1 MTTVK
6 RKSRNALALFL
17 VVATLSLY
25 APLSYL
31 TPRAFAA
38 DSPAATP
45 QAQTV
50 GILSTTGNRNI
61 QVNKNDASTGATIVD
76 GAMLETSDCVS
87 AVVRLWPIG
96 AAQSEANE
104 IGRVELSNNS
114 SAVINYSANKI
125 SVTLTRGCAIVRA
138 AQNVDGFIN
147 TPDGKSI
154 PASQPDTLNRKR
166 AEACYPSN
174 TKGDFIPHCLAVPP
188 VVFIL
193 GGAGAAAAITAVV
206 VSSRGDNPSPA
217 APLVR

>member
-1 MTTVK
+1 MTIVK
-6 RKSRNALALFL
+6 RQASKSLALFL
-17 VVATLSLY
+17 VVSTLALYSSATTTI
-25 APLSYL
+25 AQ
-31 TPRAFAA
+31 T
-38 DSPAATP
+38 
-45 QAQTV
+45 QTV

-61 QVNKNDASTGATIVD
+61 QVNKNDASTGATIID

-87 AVVRLWPIG
+87 AVVRLWPVG

-114 SAVINYSANKI
+114 SAVVNYSADKI

-138 AQNVDGFIN
+138 RQNVEGFIS
-147 TPDGKSI
+147 TPDGKST

-193 GGAGAAAAITAVV
+193 GGAGAAAVVTAVA
-206 VSSRGDNPSPA
+206 VSARGDNPSLD
-217 APLVR
+217 APFVR